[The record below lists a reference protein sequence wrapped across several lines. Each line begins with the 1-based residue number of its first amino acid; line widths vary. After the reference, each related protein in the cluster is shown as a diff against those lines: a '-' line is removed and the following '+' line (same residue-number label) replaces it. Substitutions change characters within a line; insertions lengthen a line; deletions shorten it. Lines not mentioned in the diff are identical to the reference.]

1 MSERYTKL
9 FSLAENLYAEGAP
22 IVVKA
27 GALLKDNESNWL
39 IAQLKL
45 HNISDK
51 PIKFAKVELTLLDSL
66 NRNIETP
73 VTFEYLD
80 LSAERGTDFGAKTPI
95 KISESTTRGYTVRV
109 LEVGFSDNSVWHDN
123 NNEWEQMPSQTSISS
138 VLEDSTAI
146 TGYKSIFGAS
156 ANMELC
162 EHKDLWICACGK
174 INHNDEEKC
183 YHCNASHE
191 ELKNTSIETLV
202 LEYNYSSAVKK
213 AESSKKIDEI
223 NQAIEELEKI
233 KEYKDAES
241 LITTYKEKIEEIKNA
256 TSIKADKQKKVI
268 KLSAIISG
276 GVILLGLLG
285 YFALYPLISFWC
297 GNYSVYINMY
307 GITEFEIPNGTKRI
321 NDDAFYNC
329 DRLTSVVIPDSVT
342 SIGDTAFYY
351 CDSLTSVVIPDSVT
365 TIGNGAFCGCH
376 NLSNVVIPDSV
387 TTIGN
392 GAFTWCSSLTNVV
405 IGNSVTYIGDAAFS
419 WCSSLTSVV
428 IPNSVTSIGNDAFSS
443 CDSLTRVV
451 IPDSVTSIGKR
462 AFYDCDRLAS
472 VVIGNSVTSIGEQAF
487 FWCSSLTSVVIGDSV
502 THIGEEAFW
511 MCHKLAEVI
520 NFSSLNVTAG
530 NSKYGNV
537 GYYALEVHKGAS
549 KIDNIGDYLFYTLEG
564 TNYLISYVGNDTELT
579 LPESY
584 KGEQYV
590 INKDAF
596 YNCDSLTNV
605 VIGDSVTSIGD
616 WAFYGCDSLTSV
628 VIPNSVNSIGKSA
641 FSNCDK
647 LTDVYYTGSA
657 AEWAKISIGSDNSN
671 LKNATIHYNYVP
683 EE

>member
-9 FSLAENLYAEGAP
+9 FSLTENLYAEGAP

-45 HNISDK
+45 HNISDT
-51 PIKFAKVELTLLDSL
+51 PIKFAKVEVTLLDSL

-73 VTFEYLD
+73 VTFDYLD

-95 KISESTTRGYTVRV
+95 KISESTARGYTVRV

-123 NNEWEQMPSQTSISS
+123 NNEWEQMPSQTNISS
-138 VLEDSTAI
+138 VLDNSEAI
-146 TGYKSIFGAS
+146 AGYKSIFGAS

-191 ELKNTSIETLV
+191 ELKNTSVETLV
-202 LEYNYSSAVKK
+202 LEYNYSSIIKK

-241 LITTYKEKIEEIKNA
+241 LITTYKEKIEKIKNA
-256 TSIKADKQKKVI
+256 TSIKAAKQKKVI

-285 YFALYPLISFWC
+285 YFALLPLISFWC

-307 GITEFEIPNGTKRI
+307 GITEFEISNGTKRI

-376 NLSNVVIPDSV
+376 NLSSVVIPDSV

-405 IGNSVTYIGDAAFS
+405 IGNSVT
-419 WCSSLTSVV
+419 
-428 IPNSVTSIGNDAFSS
+428 SIGNDAFSS
-443 CDSLTRVV
+443 CDSLTSVV

-537 GYYALEVHKGAS
+537 GSYALEVHKGAS

-596 YNCDSLTNV
+596 YGCDSLTNV

-628 VIPNSVNSIGKSA
+628 VIGNGVTSIGYGA
-641 FSNCDK
+641 FSICSS
-647 LTDVYYTGSA
+647 LTDVYYTGTA
-657 AEWAKISIGSDNSN
+657 KEWTNISIGYDNSK
-671 LKNATIHYNYVP
+671 LENAIIHYNYVP
-683 EE
+683 KE